1 MNLNIDMNK
10 VLKKMGVLVVLA
22 VLMASCK
29 KYDSPYTD
37 VQLAGETQFDGTILD
52 YLEQDGAPF
61 DSMMVVINGIPGL
74 RDSLQNASTSLTVFA
89 VPNNCFKEAF
99 LRLNNYR
106 HTKQKGANIY
116 LKDLMIAPFTVIETQ
131 PGATPGADPI
141 IIEHPYDYRLQLDS
155 LISRYV
161 FRGAL
166 NSAFLTAYAGGMHS
180 QDFQFNY
187 RMNIQFEQQN
197 ASGIEGMGRRRLIL
211 SDENNTQL
219 AANWDRSESQTID
232 IKTKN
237 GYIHILN
244 AGHEFGFSKL
254 ISQFQNYG
262 NEYIYE

>member
-1 MNLNIDMNK
+1 MNK
-10 VLKKMGVLVVLA
+10 ILKKLGILIVLA
-22 VLMASCK
+22 TLMASCK
-29 KYDSPYTD
+29 DYDSLYTD
-37 VQLAGETQFDGTILD
+37 VQLAGETEFNGTILD
-52 YLEQDGAPF
+52 YLEQDGSQF

-74 RDSLQNASTSLTVFA
+74 RDSLQHTSASLTVFA
-89 VPNNCFKEAF
+89 IPNSCFREAIS
-99 LRLNNYR
+99 RLNNYR
-106 HTKQKGANIY
+106 QAKQKGTDIY
-116 LKDLMIAPFTVIETQ
+116 LRDLMIEPFTVIEKL
-131 PGATPGADPI
+131 PGATPTDDSI

-155 LISRYV
+155 LVSRYV

-166 NSAFLTAYAGGMHS
+166 NSEFLTAYADGMHN

-187 RMNIQFEQQN
+187 RMHIQFEQQN

-244 AGHEFGFSKL
+244 PGHEFGFSKL

>member
-1 MNLNIDMNK
+1 MDKIF
-10 VLKKMGVLVVLA
+10 KMIWTVVFIA
-22 VLMASCK
+22 VLMTSCK
-29 KYDSPYTD
+29 DYESPYTD
-37 VQLAGETQFDGTILD
+37 VQVAGETQFDGTILD
-52 YLEQDGAPF
+52 FLEQDGEY
-61 DSMMVVINGIPGL
+61 DSMMVVISGIPGL
-74 RDSLQNASTSLTVFA
+74 RDSLQNASTDLTVFA
-89 VPNNCFKEAF
+89 VPNECFKEAI

-116 LKDLMIAPFTVIETQ
+116 LSDLLIEPFTVIETQ
-131 PGATPGADPI
+131 PGATPEADSI

-155 LISRYV
+155 LISRYI
-161 FRGAL
+161 FRGPL
-166 NSAFLTAYAGGMHS
+166 NTESLGTYTDGLHT

-187 RMNIQFEQQN
+187 RMHIQFEQQS

-219 AANWDRSESQTID
+219 AASWDRSEAQTID

-244 AGHEFGFSKL
+244 VGHEFGFSKL
-254 ISQFQNYG
+254 VSQFQNYG